1 MLNHP
6 TLDKLRSMKLD
17 GMAQAL
23 SEQLESNSVAE
34 LGFEERLGLL
44 IDVEM
49 TYRDD
54 KRYNRRLRN
63 AKLRQQACLEDIDYK
78 HSRGLD
84 RSLMQSLATCSWIKE
99 NHNLIITG
107 PTGVGKTYLACAL
120 AHQACRKTFTAYY
133 AQTSRLLQ
141 ELLITK
147 GDGRYL
153 KTLAR
158 LAKIDLLILDDWGLD
173 TPPAEQ
179 RRILLELLDDR
190 YERGSTLIAS
200 QFPTNLWYDN
210 LGDPTLADAILDR
223 VVHNAYRLELKGESL
238 RKSKNGLTPTQSP
251 SA

>member
-1 MLNHP
+1 
-6 TLDKLRSMKLD
+6 MKLD

-23 SEQLESNSVAE
+23 ADQFETRTADE
-34 LGFEERLGLL
+34 LGFEERLALL

-49 TYRDD
+49 THRDN
-54 KRYNRRLRN
+54 KRYTRRLRN
-63 AKLRQQACLEDIDYK
+63 AKLRQQASLEDIDYK
-78 HSRGLD
+78 HPRNLD
-84 RSLMQSLATCSWIKE
+84 RSLMQSLASCTWIKE
-99 NHNLIITG
+99 RHNLIITG

-120 AHQACRKTFTAYY
+120 AHQACRKDCTAYY

-141 ELLITK
+141 ELLIMK

-153 KTLAR
+153 KM
-158 LAKIDLLILDDWGLD
+158 LAKLAKTNLLVLDDWGLD

-190 YERGSTLIAS
+190 YDRGATLIAS
-200 QFPTNLWYDN
+200 QFPTHLWYDN

-238 RKSKNGLTPTQSP
+238 RKTKHALTQVPAEGS
-251 SA
+251 

>member
-6 TLDKLRSMKLD
+6 TLDKLRTMKLD

-23 SEQLESNSVAE
+23 TEQLESNSVAE

-44 IDVEM
+44 VDVEM

-54 KRYNRRLRN
+54 KRYKRRLRN
-63 AKLRQQACLEDIDYK
+63 ARLRQQACLEDIDYQ

-84 RSLMQSLATCSWIKE
+84 RSLMQSLASCAWIKE
-99 NHNLIITG
+99 RHNLIITG

-120 AHQACRKTFTAYY
+120 AHQACRKNLTAYY
-133 AQTSRLLQ
+133 APTARLLQ
-141 ELLITK
+141 ELLLTK

-153 KTLAR
+153 KTLAK
-158 LAKIDLLILDDWGLD
+158 LARIDVLILDDWGLD

-190 YERGSTLIAS
+190 YDRGATLIAS
-200 QFPTNLWYDN
+200 QFPTSLWYDN

-238 RKSKNGLTPTQSP
+238 RKSKNGLTQAQFP
-251 SA
+251 ST